1 MFTTPRPLDPLT
13 AFTGPLDKT
22 TARVLGLVECFR
34 TGMIW
39 CEKQGYVDTL
49 VGDLLA
55 AYSVAAIHDR
65 KRLVARVRRVRY
77 PLRVPF
83 PACSWL
89 EAVYTVIID
98 DLRRCTSSVVTRDL
112 ERLAHLTVK
121 GAVADPGDPMVAY
134 YRDIAG
140 KNSFRPLFKVR
151 PDDIGRWL
159 LNERDLAVRAE
170 VLIPAIRVAVAEHTA
185 REYPML
191 FRRGK
196 DLHFDML
203 YTDYV
208 AAGGRFEVASFNRYV
223 EDDPDEALVYVVAST
238 FGIDPDHADYL
249 LFPTESITVHTDP
262 GETPPWCTPTTLRPD
277 AVLDPEGAQTLLWRV
292 AELTGKFL
300 K

>member
-13 AFTGPLDKT
+13 EFTGPLDKT

-49 VGDLLA
+49 VGDMLA

-65 KRLVARVRRVRY
+65 KRLVDRVRRIRY
-77 PLRVPF
+77 PLRVPV
-83 PACSWL
+83 PVCSWL
-89 EAVYTVIID
+89 EAVYTVIVD
-98 DLRRCTSSVVTRDL
+98 DLRRCTSSVVYRDV

-121 GAVADPGDPMVAY
+121 GAVVDPDDPMVNY
-134 YRDIAG
+134 YRSIAG

-151 PDDIGRWL
+151 PDDIDRWL
-159 LNERDLAVRAE
+159 IAARGPAVRAE

-262 GETPPWCTPTTLRPD
+262 GETPPWCTPTTLRPN

-292 AELTGKFL
+292 AELTRKFL

>member
-1 MFTTPRPLDPLT
+1 MFTTSRPLDPLT

-39 CEKQGYVDTL
+39 CEKRGYVNTL
-49 VGDLLA
+49 VGDMLA

-65 KRLVARVRRVRY
+65 KRLVERVRRVRY

-89 EAVYTVIID
+89 EAVYTVIVD
-98 DLRRCTSSVVTRDL
+98 DLRRCTSPAITRDV
-112 ERLAHLTVK
+112 ERLAHITVK
-121 GAVADPGDPMVAY
+121 GGVVDPDDPMVEY
-134 YRDIAG
+134 YRGIAG

-151 PDDIGRWL
+151 PDDIGTWL
-159 LNERDLAVRAE
+159 FGTDGPAVRAE
-170 VLIPAIRVAVAEHTA
+170 ILIPAIRVAVAEHTA

-191 FRRGK
+191 FRQGE
-196 DLHFDML
+196 DMHFDML
-203 YTDYV
+203 YSDYV
-208 AAGGRFEVASFNRYV
+208 AAGGRFEVTSFNRWV
-223 EDDPDEALVYVVAST
+223 EDDPDEALTFVVAKT
-238 FGIDPDHADYL
+238 LDIDTDHAESML
-249 LFPTESITVHTDP
+249 LPVESITVHTEP

-292 AELTGKFL
+292 AELTGPLL

>member
-34 TGMIW
+34 TGMAW

-121 GAVADPGDPMVAY
+121 GAVADPDDPMVAY
-134 YRDIAG
+134 YRAVAG

-238 FGIDPDHADYL
+238 FGIDPDHADHL

-292 AELTGKFL
+292 AELTRKFL

>member
-1 MFTTPRPLDPLT
+1 MFTTPLDPLT
-13 AFTGPLDKT
+13 EFTGPLDKT

-34 TGMIW
+34 TGMAW

-159 LNERDLAVRAE
+159 LNERDLAVCAE

-208 AAGGRFEVASFNRYV
+208 AAGGRFEVAAFNRYV

-249 LFPTESITVHTDP
+249 MFPTESITVHTDP

>member
-13 AFTGPLDKT
+13 EFTGPLDKT

-49 VGDLLA
+49 VGDLLV

-83 PACSWL
+83 PACSWI

-121 GAVADPGDPMVAY
+121 GAVADPDDPMAAY

-238 FGIDPDHADYL
+238 FGIDPDHADHL
-249 LFPTESITVHTDP
+249 LLPVESITVHTDP

-277 AVLDPEGAQTLLWRV
+277 AMLDPEGAQTLLWRV